1 MLSSYLALDT
11 VDSLKKTNLCAKGF
25 YYQYPLQE
33 GTCDKHWGAGAW
45 PLLVLM
51 AVL

>member
-11 VDSLKKTNLCAKGF
+11 VDSFKKNKFTRKGF

-45 PLLVLM
+45 PPLVLM